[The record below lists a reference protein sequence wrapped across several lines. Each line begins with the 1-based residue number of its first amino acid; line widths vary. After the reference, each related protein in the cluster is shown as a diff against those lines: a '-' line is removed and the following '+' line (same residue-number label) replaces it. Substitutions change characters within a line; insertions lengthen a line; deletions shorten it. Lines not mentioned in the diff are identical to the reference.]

1 MSEMLGIA
9 SQKLPE
15 LPKGWQYK
23 TVSEIGATGEQPVL
37 TGPFGTNLGRGD
49 FVKSGVPV
57 LTIGCLT
64 QSGINLDKA
73 LFVSEEKAQELSR
86 YRLKEGDLLFSRMAS
101 VGRAGL
107 VTKRLEGALFNY
119 HIMRLRLDDQRLD
132 ARLFIN
138 YVRGAK
144 QVRDYL
150 KAVNHGATR
159 DGINTEQLLG
169 LPVAVPPLSEQREI
183 VAEIDKQFSRLDEAV
198 ANLQRVK
205 ANLKRYKAA
214 VLKAAVEGRLVETE
228 ASIARREGRDY
239 ETGEQLLQR
248 ILGDRRKQWSGRGK
262 YKPPQAPVDTDADL
276 PEGWVW
282 ASIDQLAEVGTGAT
296 PSRSNPS
303 FWTGG
308 DIPWVSSS
316 VVNADQVS
324 EATEFVT
331 EQALAETNLTVYPPG
346 TLLLAMYGEGK
357 TRGKCAELRLH
368 AATNQALAALQA
380 NADVRPYLRHFL
392 EHNYE
397 EMRKVASGGVQ
408 PNLNLSLV
416 RSVCVP
422 LPPAAEQV
430 RISAEV
436 DRQLTILR
444 GVEVEVDVNLQ
455 RAHAL
460 RQSVLAKSFQQS

>member
-1 MSEMLGIA
+1 MVRLRDLGQWSGGNTPSKARADYWANGTVPWVSPKDMKTPEITSSEDRISEVAMNEGRATL
-9 SQKLPE
+9 LP
-15 LPKGWQYK
+15 P
-23 TVSEIGATGEQPVL
+23 GAVL
-37 TGPFGTNLGRGD
+37 LVTR
-49 FVKSGVPV
+49 
-57 LTIGCLT
+57 
-64 QSGINLDKA
+64 SGI
-73 LFVSEEKAQELSR
+73 LSH
-86 YRLKEGDLLFSRMAS
+86 
-101 VGRAGL
+101 
-107 VTKRLEGALFNY
+107 T
-119 HIMRLRLDDQRLD
+119 
-132 ARLFIN
+132 
-138 YVRGAK
+138 
-144 QVRDYL
+144 
-150 KAVNHGATR
+150 
-159 DGINTEQLLG
+159 
-169 LPVAVPPLSEQREI
+169 LPVATTRIPVTINQDIKALVPRTGVSPNYVAYALKGAGQRILKSCSKHGTTVASIETNALLDFEIPLVDLDEQRRI

-228 ASIARREGRDY
+228 ASIARREGRSY

-248 ILGDRRKQWSGRGK
+248 ILEERHKQWSGRGK
-262 YKPPQAPVDTDADL
+262 YKPPQPPADTDAAL

-296 PSRSNPS
+296 PSRSNPA

-316 VVNADQVS
+316 VVNADQVT

-368 AATNQALAALQA
+368 ATTNQALAALRSS
-380 NADVRPYLRHFL
+380 ADVRSYLRHFL

-422 LPPAAEQV
+422 LPPVAEQV
-430 RISAEV
+430 RISAEI
-436 DRQLTILR
+436 DRQLTTLR
-444 GVEVEVDVNLQ
+444 GVEAEVDVNLQ
-455 RAHAL
+455 RAQAL
-460 RQSVLAKSFQQS
+460 RQSVLVKFFSRDSHQIQTRHITTDT